1 MHNSFPFTE
10 REYRKEKSFIILF
23 LFNSFFLSSCFLIRF
38 LDINICE
45 MILDK
50 KKEDDFVSQLNI
62 ERNLIEG
69 IEQRECFNY
78 IEQLIIKQY
87 DPFSVLRLLCLLSLT
102 QDGLNYKD
110 YRYLMRLYLQSYGH
124 EYIYTMQVLKKLELF
139 YENNQAAS
147 SLSMVMS
154 GTASSL
160 NSTLAAIT
168 TSFPRTSQ
176 MRTLIKKFN
185 LLPPDNQNPNLAT
198 TPTDPGFVFG
208 GNYIPLICRFVEYLF
223 ISKPNN
229 FEELI
234 KLLNC
239 PMQTKVN
246 HPVNSAVHSVSA
258 KNRKIIMLVFVGGIT
273 YAEVSAL
280 RFLAKSTGYKILI
293 ATTGTING
301 SQLFKE
307 CII

>member
-1 MHNSFPFTE
+1 
-10 REYRKEKSFIILF
+10 
-23 LFNSFFLSSCFLIRF
+23 
-38 LDINICE
+38 

-50 KKEDDFVSQLNI
+50 KKEDDFVLQLSI

-69 IEQRECFNY
+69 VETRESFNY

-87 DPFSVLRLLCLLSLT
+87 DAQIVLRLMCLFCIT

-110 YRYLMRLYLQSYGH
+110 YRYLMKLYLQSYGH
-124 EYIYTMQVLKKLELF
+124 EHIYTIQVLRKLELF
-139 YENNQAAS
+139 YENNQTAG
-147 SLSMVMS
+147 SLIS
-154 GTASSL
+154 GSAASSL

-168 TSFPRTSQ
+168 SYSRSSQ
-176 MRTLIKKFN
+176 MRALIKKYA
-185 LLPPDNQNPNLAT
+185 LLPPETHNPNLTA
-198 TPTDPGFVFG
+198 TPTDPSFVFG
-208 GNYIPLICRFVEYLF
+208 GNYIPLICRFIEILF

-229 FEELI
+229 FDELI

-239 PMQTKVN
+239 PMKTKVN
-246 HPVNSAVHSVSA
+246 LSVHSNAS
-258 KNRKIIMLVFVGGIT
+258 KLRKIIMVVFVGGVT

-301 SQLFKE
+301 TQLVRQTMLETFE
-307 CII
+307 

>member
-1 MHNSFPFTE
+1 MRPRRRASNLAKRISLLFLVF
-10 REYRKEKSFIILF
+10 LF
-23 LFNSFFLSSCFLIRF
+23 LFSPR

-45 MILDK
+45 VILDK
-50 KKEDDFVSQLNI
+50 KKEDDFVLQLNI

-69 IEQRECFNY
+69 VETRDCFNY

-87 DPFSVLRLLCLLSLT
+87 DSCAVLRLMCLFCIT

-124 EYIYTMQVLKKLELF
+124 EHVYTMQVLRRLELF
-139 YENNQAAS
+139 YETSQTAG
-147 SLSMVMS
+147 SLSLMS
-154 GTASSL
+154 GTASL

-168 TSFPRTSQ
+168 SYSRSSQ
-176 MRTLIKKFN
+176 MRALIKKFA
-185 LLPPDNQNPNLAT
+185 LLPPDNHNPNLAA
-198 TPTDPGFVFG
+198 TPNDPSFVFG

-223 ISKPNN
+223 ISKPAN
-229 FEELI
+229 FDELI

-246 HPVNSAVHSVSA
+246 HTVNLQSSALNSKSR
-258 KNRKIIMLVFVGGIT
+258 NKIVMIVFVGGVT

-280 RFLAKSTGYKILI
+280 RFMAKSTGYKILI
-293 ATTGTING
+293 ACTGTISGN
-301 SQLFKE
+301 QLVKQAMLE
-307 CII
+307 TID